1 MSIMVAAILM
11 PALIVAFAAGAQAQ
25 VVSDMRDG
33 RTGEIR
39 FASSSPTG
47 PTALMGG
54 RGPSVEIVGT
64 LTLPSGTARVP
75 AMLVVHGSGGVSAGR
90 EHAWAKRLG
99 DMGVAAFV
107 TDSFRPRGVTS
118 TAEDQSR
125 VSTVAM
131 VADAFNALKL
141 LATHPRI
148 DPNRIGV
155 MGFSKGGQVSLYT
168 ALEPFRRAAGGNLR
182 FATHVPLYPSC
193 ALPYISREITRAP
206 MLVLMGGA
214 DDYTPAAQCERYIEW
229 FRGKGAPIRSIVYP
243 GAAHGFDSPGAV
255 RRMDNVQAA
264 RDCRMDIELEPVQ
277 GRRWDDGALVP
288 ADRIGAYLRECSK
301 RGASFGG
308 NPAALARATEDLRA
322 HLAATLGAR

>member
-1 MSIMVAAILM
+1 MTIRSTAVL
-11 PALIVAFAAGAQAQ
+11 ALALTISAAAGARAQA
-25 VVSDMRDG
+25 VSDLRDG
-33 RTGEIR
+33 RAGEVR
-39 FASSSPTG
+39 FLSSSPAG
-47 PTALMGG
+47 PTALMSGG
-54 RGPSVEIVGT
+54 APGVEIVGT
-64 LTLPSGTARVP
+64 LSLPPGATRAP
-75 AMLVVHGSGGVSAGR
+75 AMVVVHGSGGVSAGR

-107 TDSFRPRGVTS
+107 TDSFRPRGVTT

-125 VSTVAM
+125 VSTVSM

-141 LATHPRI
+141 LASHPRI
-148 DPNRIGV
+148 DPNRIGI

-193 ALPYISREITRAP
+193 ALPYVSREITRAP

-243 GAAHGFDSPGAV
+243 GASHGFDSPGAV
-255 RRMDNVQAA
+255 RRMDNVQTA

-277 GRRWDDGALVP
+277 GRRWDDGAVVP
-288 ADRIGAYLRECSK
+288 GDRIGAYLRECSK
-301 RGASFGG
+301 RGAHFGG

-322 HLAATLGAR
+322 HLAATIGAR

>member
-1 MSIMVAAILM
+1 MITATAMILSSLLAVGVRAQPVADL
-11 PALIVAFAAGAQAQ
+11 
-25 VVSDMRDG
+25 RDG

-39 FASSSPTG
+39 FASTSPAG
-47 PTALMGG
+47 PTALMTGAGAAVEIGGTLSLPPGTG
-54 RGPSVEIVGT
+54 RGP
-64 LTLPSGTARVP
+64 
-75 AMLVVHGSGGVSAGR
+75 AMVMVHGSGGVSDGR
-90 EHAWAKRLG
+90 EHAWAKRLIG
-99 DMGVAAFV
+99 MGVAAFV
-107 TDSFRPRGVTS
+107 TDSFRPRGVSS

-125 VSTVAM
+125 VSTVSM

-141 LATHPRI
+141 LASHPRV
-148 DPNRIGV
+148 DPSRIGI
-155 MGFSKGGQVSLYT
+155 MGFSKGGQVSIYT
-168 ALEPFRRAAGGNLR
+168 ALEPFRRAVAGNLR

-193 ALPYISREITRAP
+193 ALPYVSNQITRAP

-277 GRRWDDGALVP
+277 GRRWDDGAIVP
-288 ADRIGAYLRECSK
+288 ADRIGAYLRECMK
-301 RGASFGG
+301 RGAHFGG

-322 HLAATLGAR
+322 HLVATIGAR

>member
-1 MSIMVAAILM
+1 MIRVAAMIL
-11 PALIVAFAAGAQAQ
+11 ALASAADVRAQA
-25 VVSDMRDG
+25 VVDLRDG
-33 RTGEIR
+33 RSGEVR
-39 FASSSPTG
+39 FASSSPAG
-47 PTALMGG
+47 PTALMTGAG
-54 RGPSVEIVGT
+54 AAVEIVGT
-64 LTLPSGTARVP
+64 LSLPPGTERLP
-75 AMLVVHGSGGVSAGR
+75 AMVVMHGSGGVSDGR
-90 EHAWAKRLG
+90 EHAWAQRLG

-107 TDSFRPRGVTS
+107 TDSFRPRGVNA

-148 DPNRIGV
+148 DASRIGI
-155 MGFSKGGQVSLYT
+155 MGFSKGGQVALYT
-168 ALEPFRRAAGGNLR
+168 ALEPFRRVVAGNLR

-193 ALPYISREITRAP
+193 ALPYIANQITRAP

-229 FRGKGAPIRSIVYP
+229 FRSKGAPIRSIVYP
-243 GAAHGFDSPGAV
+243 GAAHGFDTPNPV
-255 RRMDNVQAA
+255 RHMPNVQAS
-264 RDCRMDIELEPVQ
+264 RECRMDIELEPVQ

-288 ADRIGAYLRECSK
+288 PDRIGAYLRECTK
-301 RGASFGG
+301 RGAHFGG

-322 HLAATLGAR
+322 HLAATIGARSH

>member
-1 MSIMVAAILM
+1 MIAAFLAPVLM
-11 PALIVAFAAGAQAQ
+11 AAMAAAAGAQA
-25 VVSDMRDG
+25 VNDLRDG
-33 RTGEIR
+33 RVGEVR
-39 FASSSPTG
+39 FASSSPSG
-47 PTALMGG
+47 PTALMSGG
-54 RGPSVEIVGT
+54 GAAVEILGT
-64 LTLPSGTARVP
+64 LSLPPGSGRMP
-75 AMLVVHGSGGVSAGR
+75 AMIVVHGSGGVSAGR

-125 VSTVAM
+125 VSTVSM

-141 LATHPRI
+141 LSTHPRI
-148 DPNRIGV
+148 DPNRIGI

-168 ALEPFRRAAGGNLR
+168 ALEPFRRVAAGNLR

-214 DDYTPAAQCERYIEW
+214 DDYTPAAQCERYVDW

-243 GAAHGFDSPGAV
+243 GAAHGFDSPTAV
-255 RRMDNVQAA
+255 RRMDNVQSA

-277 GRRWDDGALVP
+277 GRRWDDGALIP
-288 ADRIGAYLRECSK
+288 PERINGYLRECSK
-301 RGASFGG
+301 RGAHFGG
-308 NPAALARATEDLRA
+308 NPAALARAVEDLRA
-322 HLAATLGAR
+322 HLIATIGAR

>member
-1 MSIMVAAILM
+1 VLRATVVL
-11 PALIVAFAAGAQAQ
+11 LGLLWTAGAQAQ
-25 VVSDMRDG
+25 AVVDLRDG
-33 RTGEIR
+33 RSGEIR
-39 FASSSPTG
+39 FASTSPSG

-54 RGPSVEIVGT
+54 TGPGVEIVGM
-64 LTLPSGTARVP
+64 LSLPPGTARVP
-75 AMLVVHGSGGVSAGR
+75 AMVVVHGSGGVSAGR
-90 EHAWAKRLG
+90 EHAWAKRLL

-107 TDSFRPRGVTS
+107 TDSFQPRGVTS

-125 VSTVAM
+125 VSTMSM

-148 DPNRIGV
+148 DANRIGI

-168 ALEPFRRAAGGNLR
+168 ELEPFRRAVAGDLR

-193 ALPYISREITRAP
+193 ALPYLAREITRAP
-206 MLVLMGGA
+206 MLVLMGDA
-214 DDYTPAAQCERYIEW
+214 DDYTPAVQCERYIEW

-243 GAAHGFDSPGAV
+243 GASHGFDSPGPV
-255 RRMDNVQAA
+255 RQLGNVTSA

-288 ADRIGAYLRECSK
+288 ADRINTYLRECSK
-301 RGASFGG
+301 RGAHFGG
-308 NPAALARATEDLRA
+308 NPAALARAVEDLRA
-322 HLAATLGAR
+322 HLAATIGAH

>member
-1 MSIMVAAILM
+1 MIRVAA
-11 PALIVAFAAGAQAQ
+11 AIVALTLGSGAQAQ
-25 VVSDMRDG
+25 VASDLRDG
-33 RTGEIR
+33 RVGEIR

-47 PTALMGG
+47 PTALLSGSAPG
-54 RGPSVEIVGT
+54 VEIVGT
-64 LTLPSGTARVP
+64 LTLPAGAARVP
-75 AMLVVHGSGGVSAGR
+75 AMVVVHGSGGVSAGR

-107 TDSFRPRGVTS
+107 TDSFQPRGVTT

-125 VSTVAM
+125 VSTMAM

-148 DPNRIGV
+148 DPDRIGV

-168 ALEPFRRAAGGNLR
+168 ALEPFRRAVAGNLR

-193 ALPYISREITRAP
+193 ALPYIAREITRAP
-206 MLVLMGGA
+206 LLVLMGGA

-229 FRGKGAPIRSIVYP
+229 FRGKGAPIRSVVYP
-243 GAAHGFDSPGAV
+243 DAPHGFDTSGSV
-255 RRMDNVQAA
+255 RRMPNVQTA

-277 GRRWDDGALVP
+277 GRRWDDSAIVP

-308 NPAALARATEDLRA
+308 NPAALARAVEDLRA
-322 HLAATLGAR
+322 HLVATIGAR

>member
-1 MSIMVAAILM
+1 MVRAATMVVMLLL
-11 PALIVAFAAGAQAQ
+11 ALGAQAQ
-25 VVSDMRDG
+25 VVSDLRDG
-33 RTGEIR
+33 RVGEIR
-39 FASSSPTG
+39 FASSSPAG
-47 PTALMGG
+47 PTALMTGNAPG
-54 RGPSVEIVGT
+54 VEILGT
-64 LTLPSGTARVP
+64 LSLPLDTARVP

-148 DPNRIGV
+148 DPDRIGI

-168 ALEPFRRAAGGNLR
+168 TLEPFRRAVSGNLR

-193 ALPYISREITRAP
+193 ALPYIAREITRAP

-214 DDYTPAAQCERYIEW
+214 DDYTPAIQCERYIEW

-243 GAAHGFDSPGAV
+243 GAAHGFDSPAAV
-255 RRMDNVQAA
+255 RRLDNVQAA
-264 RDCRMDIELEPVQ
+264 RDCRLDIELEPVQ
-277 GRRWDDGALVP
+277 GRRWDDGAVVP
-288 ADRIGAYLRECSK
+288 ADRIGAYLRDCTK
-301 RGASFGG
+301 RGANFGG
-308 NPAALARATEDLRA
+308 DPAALARAIGDLRA
-322 HLAATLGAR
+322 HLIATIGAR